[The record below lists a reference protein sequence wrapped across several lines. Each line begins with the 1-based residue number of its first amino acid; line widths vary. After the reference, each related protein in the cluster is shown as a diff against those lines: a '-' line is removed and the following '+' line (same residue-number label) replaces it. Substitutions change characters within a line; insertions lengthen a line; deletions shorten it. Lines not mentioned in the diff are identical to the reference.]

1 MRPKKK
7 KVPVVENVANDEV
20 PWETGSTVQEEAS
33 ASTLVDDGDDIVLE
47 EAKAQEKEL
56 KVWTKGSVD
65 KARK

>member
-33 ASTLVDDGDDIVLE
+33 ASTLVDDVSCPAAARGALREECVL
-47 EAKAQEKEL
+47 
-56 KVWTKGSVD
+56 GM
-65 KARK
+65 